1 MYGKKQGYAWCEVFF
16 VWLVYKAYGRE
27 HLDKV
32 LYGLEYSAV
41 GVTVDG
47 KCGKD
52 TDTAIR
58 KYQKIHG
65 LTVDGVVGLNTWK
78 VILGI
83 K

>member
-1 MYGKKQGYAWCEVFF
+1 MCVSSQKSNYKKRDT
-16 VWLVYKAYGRE
+16 YKYRN
-27 HLDKV
+27 LTKIV
-32 LYGLEYSAV
+32 QRIV

-65 LTVDGVVGLNTWK
+65 LTVDDVLGLNTWK